1 MGLGFLTQSSGDEKL
16 MRFKDKKQIV
26 FVDLEV
32 SVGIG
37 GSVMLEL
44 SAEMA
49 RRCIPPICIFQEFL
63 KILLAIMICKE

>member
-32 SVGIG
+32 GVGNRRICDIG
-37 GSVMLEL
+37 AVRGDGATLHS
-44 SAEMA
+44 
-49 RRCIPPICIFQEFL
+49 
-63 KILLAIMICKE
+63 

>member
-32 SVGIG
+32 GVGNRRICDVG
-37 GSVMLEL
+37 
-44 SAEMA
+44 AA
-49 RRCIPPICIFQEFL
+49 RRDGATL
-63 KILLAIMICKE
+63 HSSDLHLLGISKDFIGDNDL

>member
-32 SVGIG
+32 SVGNRRICDVGAVRGDGAALHSSDLHLLGISKDFIG
-37 GSVMLEL
+37 DNDL
-44 SAEMA
+44 
-49 RRCIPPICIFQEFL
+49 
-63 KILLAIMICKE
+63 